1 MLRRKHRPLASKMET
16 ELPLLH
22 IGLDD
27 TDSSKGMCTTYLAA
41 VLIDEI
47 EDAFDMKLAGFP
59 RLIRLNP
66 NCPFKTRGNAA
77 LSFRF
82 RVRQDI
88 IPRIKEL
95 VLNRVGEMA
104 MLEDEGTESGVA
116 FFVGEEIPSPL
127 GEFSSRVVK
136 EMVTIEDAD
145 AVASSL
151 GIEVHKFKLGRGI
164 IGALAAIG
172 NRLEYGRTYELIAYR
187 TPPFVGTRR
196 EMELGS
202 IITMNDAT
210 YPFTFDNLD
219 KNTGEVRIMPHTPC
233 PVYFGIRAFKPH
245 YLERAFS
252 LVKPLQPVERF
263 QIYETNQAT
272 DAHISDATAG
282 KITPL
287 TTVRVS
293 GIVCARPRVIR
304 GGHLIFRIR
313 DDSGSVDCAIYEPTR
328 GFRDVGRALVPGDAV
343 RVYGGVKEKPATPLT
358 VNVEKMEVLSLASL
372 AVTKN
377 PICPRCGK
385 TMKSEGRGKGYQCPA
400 CKFKSMSLRPR
411 KVKLE
416 RAISPGLYA
425 VPPRARRHLSKP
437 ATLPYEL

>member
-1 MLRRKHRPLASKMET
+1 LEREHRPLASKKET
-16 ELPLLH
+16 LLPLLH
-22 IGLDD
+22 VGLDD
-27 TDSSKGMCTTYLAA
+27 TDSTEGMCTTYLAA
-41 VLIDEI
+41 VLIDDI
-47 EDAFDMKLAGFP
+47 GSTFDLELAGFP

-77 LSFRF
+77 LSFKF
-82 RVRQDI
+82 RAPPDI
-88 IPRIKEL
+88 IPQVKEL
-95 VLNRVGEMA
+95 VLRRVKEMA
-104 MLEDEGTESGVA
+104 MLDDEGTESGVA
-116 FFVGEEIPSPL
+116 FFVGEQIPVSL

-145 AVASSL
+145 VVADSL

-187 TPPFVGTRR
+187 TPQFVGTRR

-202 IITMNDAT
+202 IVAMNDAT

-252 LVKPLQPVERF
+252 LLKPLQPVERF

-287 TTVRVS
+287 TTVKVS
-293 GIVCARPRVIR
+293 GTVCTKPRAIR
-304 GGHLIFRIR
+304 GGHLIFRIK

-328 GFRDVGRALVPGDAV
+328 GFRDVGRALIPGDAV
-343 RVYGGVKEKPATPLT
+343 RVYGGVKEKPTTPLT
-358 VNVEKMEVLSLASL
+358 INVEKMEVLSLATL
-372 AVTKN
+372 EVTKN
-377 PICPRCGK
+377 PGCPKCGK
-385 TMKSEGRGKGYQCPA
+385 TMKSEGKGKGYQCPA
-400 CKFKSMSLRPR
+400 CKFKSLSLQPSR
-411 KVKLE
+411 VKLG
-416 RAISPGLYA
+416 RTISPGLYA

>member
-1 MLRRKHRPLASKMET
+1 LASKSET
-16 ELPLLH
+16 MLPLLH

-27 TDSSKGMCTTYLAA
+27 TDSSEGMCTTYLAA
-41 VLIDEI
+41 VLIDQI
-47 EDAFDMKLAGFP
+47 ESTFDLKLASFP

-77 LSFRF
+77 LSFNF
-82 RVRQDI
+82 RVPQAV
-88 IPRIKEL
+88 IPLIKEL
-95 VLNRVGEMA
+95 VLKRVGEMA

-116 FFVGEEIPSPL
+116 FYVGEGIPDAL

-145 AVASSL
+145 LVAASL

-172 NRLEYGRTYELIAYR
+172 NRLEYGHTYELIAYR

-202 IITMNDAT
+202 IIAMNDAT

-219 KNTGEVRIMPHTPC
+219 RNTGEVRIMPHTPC
-233 PVYFGIRAFKPH
+233 PVYFGIRGFKPH
-245 YLERAFS
+245 YLERA
-252 LVKPLQPVERF
+252 LNMLKPLQPLERF

-272 DAHISDATAG
+272 DAHISDAKAG
-282 KITPL
+282 RITPL
-287 TTVRVS
+287 TTVKVS
-293 GIVCARPRVIR
+293 GTVCVKPRVIR
-304 GGHLIFRIR
+304 GGHLIFRIE
-313 DDSGSVDCAIYEPTR
+313 DDSGSVDCAIFEPTR
-328 GFRDVGRALVPGDAV
+328 GFRDVGRALVPGDVV
-343 RVYGGVKEKPATPLT
+343 RVYGGAKEKPANPLT
-358 VNVEKMEVLSLASL
+358 INVEKMEVLSLTTL
-372 AVTKN
+372 ETTRN
-377 PICPRCGK
+377 PRCPKCGK
-385 TMKSEGRGKGYQCPA
+385 TMKSEGKEKGYQCPT
-400 CKFKSMSLRPR
+400 CKFKSISLQPR
-411 KVKLE
+411 RTKLE

-437 ATLPYEL
+437 ATVPYEL